1 MQRKEREGRRGKE
14 RRKVKGESGDGG
26 KKEETGGQERGK
38 GDYWVAAGKM
48 SDREADY
55 GYL

>member
-1 MQRKEREGRRGKE
+1 M
-14 RRKVKGESGDGG
+14 KGESGDGG